1 MKCYEK
7 ERSFDLNKEEAFRE
21 KLRKVVE
28 LARSQGNEIGQ
39 EQVIEAFDGLELS
52 GDQLQMVYDYL
63 LQNKIGIGQHLTPE
77 DYLTKEEQDYLAEYL
92 AAIREIGEI
101 SEGEKEAVFLSAMA
115 GDPDAQR
122 RLTEIYLKEVPEIA
136 KLYAGQGV
144 YLEDLI
150 GEGNVALTIGVSML
164 GSQENAREAEGV
176 LAKLIMDAMERHIQ
190 ENADAKKID
199 KRVEQRVN
207 LVADKVQELREELR
221 RNVTI
226 EELIRETGLSE
237 KTIRDAIR
245 MSGFKIEGIDI
256 G

>member
-1 MKCYEK
+1 MK
-7 ERSFDLNKEEAFRE
+7 KEEAFRK
-21 KLRKVVE
+21 KLQEVVE
-28 LARSQGNEIGQ
+28 LARAQGNEIGQ
-39 EQVIEAFDGLELS
+39 EQVIEAFDGMELS
-52 GDQLQMVYDYL
+52 GDQMQMVYDYL

-77 DYLTKEEQDYLAEYL
+77 DYLTKEEHDYLEEYL
-92 AAIREIGEI
+92 AAIREIGTV
-101 SEGEKEAVFLSAMA
+101 SDGEKEAVFLSAMA

-122 RLTEIYLKEVPEIA
+122 RLAEIYLKEVPEIA

-150 GEGNVALTIGVSML
+150 GEGNVALTIGASML
-164 GSQENAREAEGV
+164 GSQENAWEAEGV
-176 LAKLIMDAMERHIQ
+176 LAKLIMDAMERYIQ

-221 RNVTI
+221 RDVTI
-226 EELIRETGLSE
+226 DELIQETGLSE

-245 MSGFKIEGIDI
+245 MSGFRIEGIDI